1 MTAKKTVHINP
12 IVILAILVTLL
23 LVFVLQQMQN
33 SQIGWLKVTIENQ
46 TTKIRQL
53 QEQLKAKRQIED
65 KSGNKAIVQG
75 FFDEWKKVV
84 GRDAPYR
91 EVAVSGRVVR
101 IYFANEYEATAF
113 IKYTPEVLANF
124 ALEYFLDATK
134 CDTVTVEYYTPL
146 KRKIFEITKT
156 DTGKETK
163 WYDEK
168 NSWVRNK

>member
-1 MTAKKTVHINP
+1 VTTKKTVHISP
-12 IVILAILVTLL
+12 IVIFAVLVTLI
-23 LVFVLQQMQN
+23 LVFILQQMQS
-33 SQIGWLKVTIENQ
+33 SQIGELKATIENQ

-65 KSGNKAIVQG
+65 KARDKAIVQG
-75 FFDEWKKVV
+75 FLDEWKKVV

-91 EVAVSGRVVR
+91 EVAITGRVVK

-124 ALEYFLDATK
+124 ALDYFLDATK
-134 CDTVTVEYYTPL
+134 YDTVTVEYYTPL
-146 KRKIFEITKT
+146 KRKLFELTRT

-168 NSWVRNK
+168 K

>member
-1 MTAKKTVHINP
+1 MTAKKTVHTNP

-65 KSGNKAIVQG
+65 KARNKAIVQG
-75 FFDEWKKVV
+75 FLDEWKKVV

-91 EVAVSGRVVR
+91 EVAITGRVV
-101 IYFANEYEATAF
+101 
-113 IKYTPEVLANF
+113 
-124 ALEYFLDATK
+124 
-134 CDTVTVEYYTPL
+134 
-146 KRKIFEITKT
+146 KI
-156 DTGKETK
+156 
-163 WYDEK
+163 
-168 NSWVRNK
+168 